1 MSNKSILQSMA
12 ATAGMMALTG
22 LTCVAITAGSYS
34 SDLEIKDQRIS
45 DLERALDVMEE
56 ANASLKS
63 ESDTKQVIIEN
74 LEWELDQAK

>member
-34 SDLEIKDQRIS
+34 SDLEIKDQQIS

-56 ANASLKS
+56 ANTSLKTDN
-63 ESDTKQVIIEN
+63 EAKQIIIDG
-74 LEWELDQAK
+74 LEYELEQAK